1 MAFLSTQHQAAE
13 RHNSGAIQIKAGDG
27 CAPRRGEADQLGEVL
42 VPSKV
47 LTPVVAA
54 RVVER
59 HDNTRFGVGAFR
71 EGALGAITAKTR
83 QRQILQGVCATKSQG
98 LDVVNGKWAG
108 GTRGRS
114 EAVLAAAV
122 RTPED
127 LLTASLGQ
135 VTAHVSDNPSR
146 TDTKLVHESTV
157 ANPTQFG

>member
-1 MAFLSTQHQAAE
+1 MSFLGSQYEAAE
-13 RHNSGAIQIKAGDG
+13 GHNSRAIQIKAGDG
-27 CAPRRGEADQLGEVL
+27 CAPRGGEADQLGEVL
-42 VPSKV
+42 VPTKV

-59 HDNTRFGVGAFR
+59 HDNTRFRVGAFR

-83 QRQILQGVCATKSQG
+83 QRQVLQGVGATESQR
-98 LDVVNGKWAG
+98 LDVVNGERAG
-108 GTRGRS
+108 GTGSRS
-114 EAVLAAAV
+114 EAVLTAAV
-122 RTPED
+122 GTAQD

-146 TDTKLVHESTV
+146 TNTKLVHEGTV

>member
-1 MAFLSTQHQAAE
+1 MAFLGSQHEAAE
-13 RHNSGAIQIKAGDG
+13 GHNSRAIQIKAGDG
-27 CAPRRGEADQLGEVL
+27 CAPRGGEADQLGEVL

-59 HDNTRFGVGAFR
+59 HDNTRFRVGALR
-71 EGALGAITAKTR
+71 EGALGAITAKAR
-83 QRQILQGVCATKSQG
+83 QRQVLQRVCATKSQR
-98 LDVVNGKWAG
+98 LDVVNGERAG

-146 TDTKLVHESTV
+146 TYTKLVHEGTV
-157 ANPTQFG
+157 VHPAQLG